1 MANIKDIVQLENGRN
16 DAVQCH
22 RVHLWH
28 EGSFMCAYEW
38 SAWLLCRFVH
48 EFKVTRR
55 QFKSIDAPV
64 VFVGFPKTSISKF
77 VPQGCM
83 AHEVEEK
90 HTVID
95 LPIDVTEEIYETMRA
110 EYAQWVEQQP
120 LSTTQPKER
129 ITASQS
135 GSIPPSSI
143 TEVMHNI
150 LSYPVES
157 KSPIDCMLFLA
168 EVKAHLA
175 RLV

>member
-1 MANIKDIVQLENGRN
+1 MASIKDVVQLENGRN

-28 EGSFMCAYEW
+28 EGSFMRAYEW

-55 QFKSIDAPV
+55 QFKGIDAPV

-77 VPQGCM
+77 VPEGCTVQ
-83 AHEVEEK
+83 EVEEK

-95 LPIDVTEEIYETMRA
+95 LPIDTTEEMFETLRT

-120 LSTTQPKER
+120 LSTSQPKEKTSATHSG
-129 ITASQS
+129 IT
-135 GSIPPSSI
+135 PPSSL

-157 KSPIDCMLFLA
+157 KSPIDYMLFLA
-168 EVKAHLA
+168 EIKGYLA
-175 RLV
+175 RLI